1 MRRRLHFPA
10 PIAPLRRLALLA
22 ATLVPLAGCGG
33 QFWSF
38 PEQVRGNRVDDE
50 QIAQLVIGTSTRQDA
65 TALIG
70 SPTVKAA
77 FDDNTWIYA
86 SEVTRPVIAGTNA
99 VQDQR
104 VYVLSFDSKGVLTGI
119 EKRTQD
125 DSLPVNVVERT
136 TPSPGTEASIMQ
148 QLLGNIGR
156 YNPGAL
162 ASPATT
168 GQQGSA
174 TNPGN
179 F

>member
-1 MRRRLHFPA
+1 MRPRLHFSA
-10 PIAPLRRLALLA
+10 PIAPLRRLGLLA
-22 ATLVPLAGCGG
+22 ATLFPLAGCGG

-38 PEQVRGNRVDDE
+38 PEQVRGNRVDEE
-50 QIAQLVIGTSTRQDA
+50 QIAQLVVGTSTRQDA

-70 SPTVKAA
+70 SPTAKAA

-86 SEVTRPVIAGTNA
+86 SEITRPVIAGTNG
-99 VQDQR
+99 VQDQL
-104 VYVLSFDSKGVLTGI
+104 VYVLSFDPKGVLTGI
-119 EKRTQD
+119 EKRTQS

-136 TPSPGTEASIMQ
+136 TPSPGTEASVLQ

-162 ASPATT
+162 ANPSTT